1 MKSLLRALCALT
13 LLLPGLAS
21 AHIANESYLTLEMHE
36 SESRLSG
43 EWMVKLSDLDA
54 ALHLDANGDGE
65 IKGDEIEPRKADIE
79 DYLRAHLHVVIESVE
94 LGLAFDRLLF
104 GSQNGEDFILARFK
118 SPIPEHTHALS
129 VDYKLLA
136 ELDGNHSC
144 HLKIVWPGNR
154 RNNAVVTPKTGAQT
168 YTEDDALDGGF
179 MEFLRSGV
187 WHIWIG
193 YDHILFLIVLLI
205 PAVYR
210 RTRTGREPAS
220 RFSSTL
226 LRVVLIVSAFTVAH
240 SITLTCAMLNWIHL
254 PGRFVE
260 SAIAASVALA
270 ALHNFMPKT
279 AGARGAWLAFAFG
292 LLHGF
297 GFAGALSELDL
308 SAGPIGRTLLAF
320 NIGVELGQLAIV
332 AAFLP
337 IAFALRK
344 TAFYRIGVLYVGS
357 ALACLCA
364 AVWFVQR
371 AFL

>member
-13 LLLPGLAS
+13 VLFSGLAS
-21 AHIANESYLTLEMHE
+21 AHVANEAYLTLQVHE
-36 SESRLSG
+36 SSLSG
-43 EWMVKLSDLDA
+43 EWVIKLADLGA
-54 ALHLDANGDGE
+54 ALQLDANGDGE

-79 DYLRAHLHVVIESVE
+79 DYLRSHLHVVVDEVE

-104 GSQNGEDFILARFK
+104 GSQNGEDFILTRIKA
-118 SPIPEHTHALS
+118 SVPEQTRALG
-129 VDYKLLA
+129 VQYTLLA
-136 ELDGNHSC
+136 ELDGGHSC
-144 HLKIVWPGNR
+144 HLKIEWPDKR
-154 RNNAVVTPKTGAQT
+154 RNNAVISAETGLQT
-168 YTEDDALDGGF
+168 FTQDDALDGGF

-193 YDHILFLIVLLI
+193 YDHILFLLVLLI
-205 PAVYR
+205 PAVYQ
-210 RTRTGREPAS
+210 RTRHGREPAS
-220 RFSSTL
+220 RFGSTL
-226 LRVVLIVSAFTVAH
+226 LRVVVIVSAFTVAH
-240 SITLTCAMLNWIHL
+240 SITLSCAMLDWIRL
-254 PGRFVE
+254 PSRFVE
-260 SAIAASVALA
+260 SAIAASVVLA
-270 ALHNFMPKT
+270 ALHNFLPRT
-279 AGARGAWLAFAFG
+279 AGGRGAWLAFAFG

-320 NIGVELGQLAIV
+320 NLGVELGQLAIV

-344 TAFYRIGVLYVGS
+344 TAFYRVGVLYVGS

-371 AFL
+371 AFE

>member
-1 MKSLLRALCALT
+1 MKSLLRAFGFLT
-13 LLLPGLAS
+13 WLLPGLAS
-21 AHIANESYLTLEMHE
+21 AHLANESYLTLEMHE
-36 SESRLSG
+36 SSLSG
-43 EWMVKLSDLDA
+43 EWMVKLSDLNT
-54 ALHLDANGDGE
+54 ALQLDANGDGE
-65 IKGDEIEPRKADIE
+65 IKGDEIEPRKTDIE
-79 DYLRAHLHVVIESVE
+79 DYLRSHLHVVVDGVE

-104 GSQNGEDFILARFK
+104 GSQNGEDFILSRLK
-118 SPIPEHTHALS
+118 SPTPEHTQALG

-136 ELDGNHSC
+136 EIDGNHSC
-144 HLKIVWPGNR
+144 HLKIVWPDKR
-154 RNNAVVTPKTGAQT
+154 RNNAVVTPETGAQT
-168 YTEDDALDGGF
+168 YSQADALDGGF

-205 PAVYR
+205 PAVFQ
-210 RTRTGREPAS
+210 RTRHGREPAS
-220 RFSSTL
+220 RFDSAL

-240 SITLTCAMLNWIHL
+240 SITLTCAMLNWVHL
-254 PGRFVE
+254 PSRLVE

-270 ALHNFMPKT
+270 ALHNFLPKT
-279 AGARGAWLAFAFG
+279 AGGRGAWLAFAFG

-320 NIGVELGQLAIV
+320 NLGVELGQLAIV

-337 IAFALRK
+337 IAFALRR

-371 AFL
+371 AFQ